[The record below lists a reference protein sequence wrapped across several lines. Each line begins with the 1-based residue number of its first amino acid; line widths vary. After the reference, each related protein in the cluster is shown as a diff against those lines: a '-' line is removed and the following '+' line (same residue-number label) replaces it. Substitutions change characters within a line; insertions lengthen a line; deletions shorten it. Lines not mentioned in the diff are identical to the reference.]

1 MNLIYTSDQQE
12 LIDAADG
19 FFTGEHT
26 VEYMRQF
33 LETDTSNTTPSL
45 WDNFAELGLLGLMAP
60 EDNGGL
66 AQDFS
71 VMAAIAEMAGNV
83 ALTEPLID
91 MAGISVPVLAEMG
104 ATDELNGVVSG
115 ALKVLPVNGLS
126 GMVSHADEADMFLI
140 GEGGKAR
147 LIDKNNVTLTPLK
160 SIDPLRKLFKISQA
174 GDGLDEIDQRGTIL
188 NAAFLCGL
196 SKRMVTLSVDYAKD
210 REQFGKQIGSFQ
222 AIKHQLAN
230 VHTQIE
236 FTRPIVQ
243 LAASQ
248 MGRCVHQAKISAID
262 TAMLAAETAIQVHGG
277 MGYTFEVSLHM
288 FMKRAWALCGEWG
301 DRNHHINI
309 LETLI
314 LADDAEL
321 GPGTTFSY

>member
-1 MNLIYTSDQQE
+1 MRHLLESDTSD
-12 LIDAADG
+12 ASP
-19 FFTGEHT
+19 T
-26 VEYMRQF
+26 
-33 LETDTSNTTPSL
+33 L
-45 WDNFAELGLLGLMAP
+45 WNNFAELGLLGLVAP
-60 EDNGGL
+60 EENGGL

-71 VMAAIAEMAGNV
+71 VMAGIAEMAGNV
-83 ALTEPLID
+83 ALTEPLIEI
-91 MAGISVPVLAEMG
+91 AGISVPVLAEMG
-104 ATDELNGVVSG
+104 ATDELNAVISG
-115 ALKVLPVNGLS
+115 GLKVLPVCGLS
-126 GMVSHADEADMFLI
+126 GMVSHADKADMFLI

-147 LIDKNNVTLTPLK
+147 LLDKNDVTLTPLK
-160 SIDPLRKLFKISQA
+160 SIDPLRKLYKVSHA
-174 GDGLDEIDQRGTIL
+174 GDGLEAIDQRGTIL
-188 NAAFLCGL
+188 NASFLCGL

-243 LAASQ
+243 LAATQ
-248 MGRCVHQAKISAID
+248 NGRCVHQAKVSSID

-309 LETLI
+309 LETMI

>member
-1 MNLIYTSDQQE
+1 MNLIYTSDQKE

-19 FFTGEHT
+19 FFAGEHT
-26 VEYMRQF
+26 VEYMRH
-33 LETDTSNTTPSL
+33 LLKSDTADTPPSL
-45 WDNFAELGLLGLMAP
+45 WDNFAELGLLGLLAP
-60 EDNGGL
+60 EEKNGL

-71 VMAAIAEMAGNV
+71 VMAGIAEMAGNV
-83 ALTEPLID
+83 ALTEPLIEI
-91 MAGISVPVLAEMG
+91 AGISVPVLDEMG
-104 ATDELNGVVSG
+104 ATDELNAVIAGD
-115 ALKVLPVNGLS
+115 LKVLPVCGLS
-126 GMVSHADEADMFLI
+126 GMVSHADLADMFLI

-147 LIDKNNVTLTPLK
+147 LIDKNDVTLTPLK
-160 SIDPLRKLFKISQA
+160 SIDPLRKLYKISKP
-174 GDGLDEIDQRGTIL
+174 GDGLDTIDQRGTIL
-188 NAAFLCGL
+188 SASFLCGL
-196 SKRMVTLSVDYAKD
+196 SKRMVALSVDYAKD

-243 LAASQ
+243 LAATQ
-248 MGRCVHQAKISAID
+248 MGRCVHQAKVSSID

-288 FMKRAWALCGEWG
+288 FMKRVWALCGEWG
-301 DRNHHINI
+301 DRSHHINI
-309 LETLI
+309 LEAMI

-321 GPGTTFSY
+321 GPGTTFNY